1 MRCNLEAVGYN
12 SRVTSG
18 FATRQGTE
26 RFTARFHAPCASG
39 FYRTFDGVK
48 VSTIGLGTYLGNP
61 DGPTDQAYRESVGAA
76 VRGGLNFLDTAI
88 NYRNM
93 RSEQSIGAALSDLLQ
108 TGDWHRDELVV
119 ATKAGFLTPGA
130 VPSFLKPDDVVGG
143 MHSMEP
149 RFIADQIDRSRSNL
163 GLETIDIFYLHN
175 PETQLNFVS
184 RDEFDRRIALAFAA
198 LERMVAE
205 GKIRYYG
212 TATWEGYRRPG
223 GAKDTL
229 DLVRLVEIAQEQGG
243 PQHHFRWI
251 QLPLNLAMV
260 EAFANR
266 VYEGDGDLSVLD
278 VAARSQMAVVASASL
293 LQAKLSCNLP
303 EGLVS
308 KFGSLKTDAQR
319 AIQFTRSTP
328 GITVALVGMSKTA
341 HVSENLALAKVSPMT
356 EQQYAGLYQTA

>member
-1 MRCNLEAVGYN
+1 
-12 SRVTSG
+12 
-18 FATRQGTE
+18 
-26 RFTARFHAPCASG
+26 
-39 FYRTFDGVK
+39 
-48 VSTIGLGTYLGNP
+48 
-61 DGPTDQAYRESVGAA
+61 
-76 VRGGLNFLDTAI
+76 
-88 NYRNM
+88 
-93 RSEQSIGAALSDLLQ
+93 
-108 TGDWHRDELVV
+108 
-119 ATKAGFLTPGA
+119 
-130 VPSFLKPDDVVGG
+130 
-143 MHSMEP
+143 MEP

-175 PETQLNFVS
+175 PETQLNFVI
-184 RDEFDRRIALAFAA
+184 RDEFDGRIRLAFEA

-229 DLVRLVEIAQEQGG
+229 DLVRLIEIAQEQGG

-278 VAARSQMAVVASASL
+278 VAARSHMAVVASASL
-293 LQAKLSCNLP
+293 LQSKLSRNLP
-303 EGLVS
+303 EGLAS
-308 KFGSLKTDAQR
+308 KFGGLETDAQR
-319 AIQFTRSTP
+319 AIQFARSTP
-328 GITVALVGMSKTA
+328 GITVALVGMSKPA
-341 HVSENLALAKVSPMT
+341 HVSENLALAKVRPLT